1 MSGRGVRHEPEP
13 ISARHLAVRV
23 VATVVVAQRLSGEHT
38 YVYRNSLLPAD
49 TLPSQIEHLLGMGA
63 ISEIGKVAQ

>member
-1 MSGRGVRHEPEP
+1 MSLNRYLLGTSRY
-13 ISARHLAVRV
+13 RV
-23 VATVVVAQRLSGEHT
+23 VTTVVVAQRQSGEHT